1 MIEYSYMKPFII
13 WLSITLGAF
22 GACSG
27 AYHLYLTQNP
37 RKIFV
42 AVDSSFQM
50 NAVWQRVPAT
60 LTTIEQQRYAQFA
73 LATEKNRIHGWSP
86 RLQLGTLVPYAPRN
100 FSKLE
105 GGTEYPEIAEAA
117 QKYLITTKLDAA
129 QTAKLRDWRMIQLT
143 P

>member
-1 MIEYSYMKPFII
+1 MKPFII
-13 WLSITLGAF
+13 WLGLTLGIF
-22 GACSG
+22 SACSG

-50 NAVWQRVPAT
+50 NAVWQRVPAA
-60 LTTIEQQRYAQFA
+60 LAAIEQQRYAQFA

-86 RLQLGTLVPYAPRN
+86 RLQLGTLVPYAPRD

-105 GGTEYPEIAEAA
+105 GGTEYQEMADAA
-117 QKYLITTKLDAA
+117 QKYLITTMLDAA
-129 QTAKLRDWRMIQLT
+129 QTEKLRGWQLIQLL

>member
-1 MIEYSYMKPFII
+1 MKTFLKMKPFGI
-13 WLSITLGAF
+13 WLSLTVIVF

-60 LTTIEQQRYAQFA
+60 LTTIQQQRYAQFA
-73 LATEKNRIHGWSP
+73 LVTEKTRIHGWSP
-86 RLQLGTLVPYAPRN
+86 TLQLGTLVPYAPRN

-105 GGTEYPEIAEAA
+105 GATEYPEMAEAA
-117 QKYLITTKLDAA
+117 QKYLITTMLDAA
-129 QTAKLRDWRMIQLT
+129 QISKFRGWRMIQLV

>member
-1 MIEYSYMKPFII
+1 MKPFIV
-13 WLSITLGAF
+13 WLSITISLF
-22 GACSG
+22 GVCGG
-27 AYHLYLTQNP
+27 AYHVYLTQNP

-50 NAVWQRVPAT
+50 NAVWQRVPAA

-73 LATEKNRIHGWSP
+73 LATEKIKIHGWSST
-86 RLQLGTLVPYAPRN
+86 LQLGTLVPYAPRD

-105 GGTEYPEIAEAA
+105 SGTEYPEMAEAA
-117 QKYLITTKLDAA
+117 QKYLITTMPDAA
-129 QTAKLRDWRMIQLT
+129 QTEKLRDWRMIRLM

>member
-1 MIEYSYMKPFII
+1 MTI
-13 WLSITLGAF
+13 GVF

-50 NAVWQRVPAT
+50 NAVWQRVPET
-60 LTTIEQQRYAQFA
+60 LSAIEQQRYAQFA
-73 LATEKNRIHGWSP
+73 LATEKTRIHGWSP
-86 RLQLGTLVPYAPRN
+86 RLQLGTIVPYAPRDL
-100 FSKLE
+100 SKLE
-105 GGTEYPEIAEAA
+105 GGAGYPEMADAA
-117 QKYLITTKLDAA
+117 QKFLITTMLDAA
-129 QTAKLRDWRMIQLT
+129 QTEKFHDWHTIQLT